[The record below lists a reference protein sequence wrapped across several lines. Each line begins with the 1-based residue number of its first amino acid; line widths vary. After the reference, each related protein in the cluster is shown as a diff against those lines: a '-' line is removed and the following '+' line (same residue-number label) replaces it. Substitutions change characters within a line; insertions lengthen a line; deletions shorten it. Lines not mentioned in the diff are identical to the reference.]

1 MPEIYHSNLAGAK
14 VLIADDNPINVIILK
29 KFLTK
34 WGIEPDEATNGLE
47 AVQMASNTQYELI
60 LMDLQMPEMDGLEA
74 ARTIRKIED
83 KAINSVPIIALTAA
97 TVSDVLAEVLE
108 AGMNDAVSKPFNP
121 VNLKEIMELQLR
133 KRTNG

>member
-1 MPEIYHSNLAGAK
+1 
-14 VLIADDNPINVIILK
+14 
-29 KFLTK
+29 
-34 WGIEPDEATNGLE
+34 
-47 AVQMASNTQYELI
+47 
-60 LMDLQMPEMDGLEA
+60 MPEMDGLEA